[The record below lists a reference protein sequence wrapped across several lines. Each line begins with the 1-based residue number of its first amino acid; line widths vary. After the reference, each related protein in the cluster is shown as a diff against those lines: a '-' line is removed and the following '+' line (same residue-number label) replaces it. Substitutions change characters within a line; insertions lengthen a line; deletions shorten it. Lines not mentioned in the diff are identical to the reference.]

1 MTLRI
6 PPVYPKIAPGEE
18 GLAPRGLLFITAGK
32 MKSDT
37 LIASTSTDG
46 DTPDT
51 GREDRFVSIYNSSKK
66 L

>member
-18 GLAPRGLLFITAGK
+18 GLAPMGEWVFITAGK
-32 MKSDT
+32 IKSGT
-37 LIASTSTDG
+37 LIESTSIDG

-51 GREDRFVSIYNSSKK
+51 GRKDRFVSIY
-66 L
+66 